1 MGEPPFIRPLADCA
15 VSARARIDIMPT
27 SKDLHPLTNEQAVQL
42 RHDLTLIEERLQ
54 DIAILMRIC
63 YGDDSQAVIRADE
76 TSAALQRLKWA
87 LERTNV
93 RALAAGAA

>member
-1 MGEPPFIRPLADCA
+1 
-15 VSARARIDIMPT
+15 MPT
-27 SKDLHPLTNEQAVQL
+27 SMDVRPLTADQAVQL
-42 RHDLTLIEERLQ
+42 RRDLTLIEERLQ

-76 TSAALQRLKWA
+76 ISAALQRLKWA

-93 RALAAGAA
+93 RALAAGA